1 MKNYLLLISLILF
14 SYVSQ
19 ATTYYVSTTGSDN
32 NPGTILQPFKT
43 WDKLTGILVA
53 GDIAYI
59 RGGTYY
65 TTKGASASRHVN
77 WENMIGQSNNYI
89 TIQNYPGESPIFDCS
104 NIGIPTSAYPW
115 IVYMTNCPYVKVKG
129 LHVRN
134 LDQIRG
140 DQGFSRGW
148 LTDNSPGAILEQIEV
163 DHIGGAGF
171 ILQGS
176 DNVQY
181 INCDSHHQADPY
193 SGGSAGAYGGGDGF
207 DCVGG
212 DNSTN
217 TTYTGCR
224 AWLCSDDGWDNFKT
238 DGVRTWNNCWSFLN
252 GYTETSPGVI
262 TATGDG
268 NGFKLGPA
276 NPDVSSNDRNTILR
290 FMNNCLAFN
299 NSAHGWDQNGAP
311 TMRYQIY
318 NCTSYKNGGIGF
330 DFGYQTI
337 YPGLTST
344 FKNNVA
350 FQNGSYPFRYCAAN
364 TSNTNN
370 TWTGGNSNG
379 NSVCGWTSGMTV
391 TNADFLSVST
401 LGTDGARQSNGSLP
415 NLNFLKLAA
424 TSGLINKGVN
434 VGLPYISSA
443 PDLGAF
449 ESNGS
454 SSNVI
459 PIANAGSDQTITL
472 PTSSVNLNGTGT
484 DPDGTISSYLWT
496 KTSGPTSGTIS
507 NNTAATTA
515 ITGLVQGT
523 YQFQLSVT
531 DNTGASNADIIQVIV
546 NAVSVN
552 TAPIANA
559 GADKIVVLPITTV
572 SLTGTGTDPGGSIS
586 SYLWTKISG
595 PTVGTIVTTTSA
607 TTSVSGLAQGVY
619 QFELKVTDN
628 AAATGKDT
636 VRLTVN
642 ASGNL
647 SPTANAG
654 TDKSITL
661 PVSTVSL
668 TGTGTDADGTIA
680 SYLWT
685 KISGPTG
692 GTIATATTATTSISG
707 LTAGEYQFELKVTDN
722 VSAAGKDT
730 VRVTVSTAATVNNAY
745 GGVRWA
751 IPGKIEAENFDIGG
765 QNAAYYDITT
775 GNSGGEY
782 RSSEDVDIELS
793 SEVSPNVGY
802 IVAGEWMKYSVT
814 VISTGV
820 YTILARVS
828 SPNAG
833 TSMKVEMDGT
843 VIATIAIP
851 NTGGFQAWQTVT
863 IPNVSLVA
871 GNKVMRIYAV
881 STGFNL
887 NYLTYT
893 INASGNL
900 SPTANAGTD
909 KSITLP
915 VSTVSLTGSGTDA
928 DGTISSYS
936 WSKISGP
943 TGGTI
948 VTATAATTSI
958 TGLTQ
963 GIYKFELMVT
973 DNISATGK
981 DTVQVTVN
989 AVSVA
994 NNAYGGVRWA
1004 IPGTIQAENY
1014 DVGGQNVGYYDNSTG
1029 NSGGSYRSPDEVDI
1043 VPCNEGGYFVGWSLP
1058 GEWMKYSVNVTST
1071 GTYTLQARIAC
1082 TESGKSFRIEMD
1094 GIIIATVLPPVTGGI
1109 QNWLTVS
1116 IPNINLTAGNKIMKI
1131 YWITGWGVNI
1141 NYVKFTATSV
1151 LGLRSNSS
1159 DSTNLEEAETTVT
1172 TFPLPFST
1180 SFTVNLFGKTNGIY
1194 SLTLTDLTGNAVW
1207 KKEVTKNSESFNET
1221 LYMGNLLNGVYI
1233 LEVISPDKKKS
1244 AHKLI
1249 KN

>member
-459 PIANAGSDQTITL
+459 PTANAGADQTITL
-472 PTSSVNLNGTGT
+472 PTSTVNLIGSGI
-484 DPDGTISSYLWT
+484 DPDGSISAYLWT
-496 KTSGPTSGTIS
+496 KTSGPTNGTIT
-507 NNTAATTA
+507 NTNTATTS
-515 ITGLVQGT
+515 ITGLSQGV
-523 YQFQLSVT
+523 YQFELKVT
-531 DNTGASNADIIQVIV
+531 DNSGATGTDILQVIV
-546 NAVSVN
+546 NAAVAN
-552 TAPIANA
+552 TVPTANA
-559 GADKIVVLPITTV
+559 GTDQTLTAPTNSV
-572 SLTGTGTDPGGSIS
+572 SLAGTGNDPGGSIV
-586 SYLWTKISG
+586 SYLWTKVSG
-595 PTVGTIVTTTSA
+595 PTTGTISVSNTA
-607 TTSVSGLAQGVY
+607 TTNVSGLIVGVY

-636 VRLTVN
+636 IKVTIN
-642 ASGNL
+642 AASNQV
-647 SPTANAG
+647 PVANAG
-654 TDKSITL
+654 LDKIVVL
-661 PVSTVSL
+661 PTSTVSL
-668 TGTGTDADGTIA
+668 AGNGTDPDGTII
-680 SYLWT
+680 SYAWS
-685 KISGPTG
+685 KVSGPAA
-692 GTIATATTATTSISG
+692 GTITTPAAAATTVTSLAQGIYK
-707 LTAGEYQFELKVTDN
+707 LELKVTDN
-722 VSAAGKDT
+722 IGAIAKDTIQVTVNAAG
-730 VRVTVSTAATVNNAY
+730 NQLP
-745 GGVRWA
+745 
-751 IPGKIEAENFDIGG
+751 I
-765 QNAAYYDITT
+765 
-775 GNSGGEY
+775 
-782 RSSEDVDIELS
+782 
-793 SEVSPNVGY
+793 
-802 IVAGEWMKYSVT
+802 
-814 VISTGV
+814 
-820 YTILARVS
+820 
-828 SPNAG
+828 
-833 TSMKVEMDGT
+833 
-843 VIATIAIP
+843 
-851 NTGGFQAWQTVT
+851 
-863 IPNVSLVA
+863 
-871 GNKVMRIYAV
+871 
-881 STGFNL
+881 
-887 NYLTYT
+887 
-893 INASGNL
+893 
-900 SPTANAGTD
+900 ANAGLD
-909 KSITLP
+909 KIVELP
-915 VSTVSLTGSGTDA
+915 TSTVSLAGSGTDT
-928 DGTISSYS
+928 DGTISSYA

-943 TGGTI
+943 SGGTI
-948 VTATAATTSI
+948 VTSTAATTAI

-963 GIYKFELMVT
+963 GVYKYELKVS
-973 DNISATGK
+973 DNAAATGK
-981 DTVQVTVN
+981 DTVQITVN
-989 AVSVA
+989 AASAA

-1058 GEWMKYSVNVTST
+1058 GEWMKYSVNVTSS
-1071 GTYTLQARIAC
+1071 GTYTLKARIAC

-1194 SLTLTDLTGNAVW
+1194 NLTLIDLTGNAVW
-1207 KKEVTKNSESFNET
+1207 KKEVTKNSESYNET
-1221 LYMGNLLNGVYI
+1221 LYMGNLLDGVYI
-1233 LEVISPDKKKS
+1233 LEVIAPDQKKS
-1244 AHKLI
+1244 AHKII